1 MKLLGILAL
10 SGLALTLL
18 ALDKDQ
24 QFAGEQKQ
32 QGLSRPLGPVG
43 AQKDREQRDVD
54 AGASL
59 GNDKLAQEAS
69 EDAASPEKSAL

>member
-10 SGLALTLL
+10 LGLVLAAM

-32 QGLSRPLGPVG
+32 QGLSRPLGPIG
-43 AQKDREQRDVD
+43 DQKEREQRDVD

-59 GNDKLAQEAS
+59 GHEKLGRAATESEAS
-69 EDAASPEKSAL
+69 LEKSAL